1 MKLAV
6 GTDDQKTIRRGHFGE
21 SKYYLIYEILNGEI
35 YSKNWRIN
43 PFAAG
48 KEHQHGQA
56 KNIMELLHDCQIFM
70 GRSMGKKSLPQI
82 VAKNIDAIITSIEN
96 IEEAVTSYLNGKDEY
111 FKYYNAETGEFCDCV
126 MR

>member
-35 YSKNWRIN
+35 YSKSWRIN

-56 KNIMELLHDCQIFM
+56 KNIMELLHDCQIFL

-82 VAKNIDAIITSIEN
+82 AAKNIDAIITSIEN
-96 IEEAVTSYLNGKDEY
+96 IEEAVNLYLQGKDEL
-111 FKYYNAETGEFCDCV
+111 FRYYNSQSRKFCDCV
-126 MR
+126 TR